1 MHRKQLTCINELW
14 AIPRL
19 SKNQKKSIHSIQM
32 NLVNYLQFLE
42 PVQEHVTRVYSTAS
56 EIITVLLVL
65 WCLNFIA
72 GMIQRTYA
80 TGNAFGRFYRNYLH
94 KSFKGIF
101 LKLNSIGKNKHVNE
115 NDTNT
120 HSPQTRQ
127 AA

>member
-1 MHRKQLTCINELW
+1 
-14 AIPRL
+14 
-19 SKNQKKSIHSIQM
+19 M

-80 TGNAFGRFYRNYLH
+80 IGQAFGRFYRNYLH
-94 KSFKGIF
+94 SFFKKLTSQLVSFRKG
-101 LKLNSIGKNKHVNE
+101 KGTDQAVNNSSSRHA
-115 NDTNT
+115 
-120 HSPQTRQ
+120 RQ
-127 AA
+127 AI